1 MLPPFFFFKNQVF
14 SMNLS
19 KIFGAVTVF
28 LFLTGAGAWA
38 QTASTS
44 AMATTK
50 QTMQVQQIRNATAK
64 ITYGDTTFL
73 LDPLLA
79 KKGAYPGFPGTFH
92 LELRNPM
99 IDLPM
104 SVKKVMADV
113 DAVIITHTHLD
124 HWDGGNNDF
133 IPKSLPLFVQDESD
147 AKLVRGQGFT
157 DVRILGEDTVFEG
170 VRLSKTGGQHGTAE
184 MYADPAMGKA
194 LGEAMG
200 VIFRVPGAKTLYVVG
215 DTVWNKD
222 VDQTL
227 AKFKPDVMILNAGDA
242 RMPGYLGSI
251 IMGKDDVLHAY
262 KAAPNAT
269 IIASHMDAINHMTLT
284 RKELKEHVQ
293 QHGIQ
298 DRIRIPADG
307 DTLSF

>member
-1 MLPPFFFFKNQVF
+1 
-14 SMNLS
+14 MNLS
-19 KIFGAVTVF
+19 KLFNAVT
-28 LFLTGAGAWA
+28 LSLSIAGGGALA

-44 AMATTK
+44 AMETTK

-64 ITYGDTTFL
+64 ITYGGTTFL

-92 LELRNPM
+92 PELRNPM

-104 SVKKVMADV
+104 SVEQVMNDV
-113 DAVIITHTHLD
+113 DAVIISHTHLD

-147 AKLVRGQGFT
+147 AKLVRSQGFT
-157 DVRILGEDTVFEG
+157 DVRILSEDTVFDG

-184 MYADPAMGKA
+184 MYAEPVLGKA

-200 VIFRVPGAKTLYVVG
+200 IVFRFPGAKTLSVVG
-215 DTVWNKD
+215 DTVWNKE
-222 VDQTL
+222 VDETL
-227 AKFKPDVMILNAGDA
+227 ATFKPDVIILNAGDA

-262 KAAPNAT
+262 QAAPNSI

-284 RKELKEHVQ
+284 RKELKDHVQ

-298 DRIRIPADG
+298 DRVRIPADG
-307 DTLSF
+307 EALNFYQ